1 MKILNALVLSSV
13 VALGANSAFA
23 GGHAERCMQA
33 MDILK
38 EAQVD
43 PFVLDEIF
51 MRSNPMPQL
60 AGALFNGDIGAAE
73 GFMDQ
78 VDQLE
83 AMEDEDALLAD
94 MGIDRD
100 QFDKIM
106 DETDPLPEIADTF
119 FSGDMA
125 GAEDVMM
132 ALEATGT
139 NPEMCAEFM
148 MTNGE
153 GGVMPATA
161 GGAMP
166 EGMAPPPECMPA
178 FELAMQYNVDP
189 MMMMMI
195 DERVGDNEEAF
206 LEEVARTFFNE
217 DQEAAGIA
225 LNDLDGIVEANNLT
239 WEMCMPSMPTNN

>member
-1 MKILNALVLSSV
+1 MKTLNALVLSSV

-33 MDILK
+33 MDILM
-38 EAQVD
+38 EAQID
-43 PFVLDEIF
+43 PLLLDEIF

-60 AGALFNGDIGAAE
+60 ADALFKGDEGAAE
-73 GFMDQ
+73 EFMDQ

-100 QFDKIM
+100 QFDTIM

-153 GGVMPATA
+153 G
-161 GGAMP
+161 
-166 EGMAPPPECMPA
+166 MAPPPECMPA
-178 FELAMQYNVDP
+178 FELAMQNNVDP
-189 MMMMMI
+189 MMMIEI

-206 LEEVARTFFNE
+206 LEEIALTFFNE

>member
-1 MKILNALVLSSV
+1 M
-13 VALGANSAFA
+13 
-23 GGHAERCMQA
+23 
-33 MDILK
+33 
-38 EAQVD
+38 
-43 PFVLDEIF
+43 LDEIF
-51 MRSNPMPQL
+51 MRSDPMPQL

-73 GFMDQ
+73 GFMAQ

-153 GGVMPATA
+153 G
-161 GGAMP
+161 
-166 EGMAPPPECMPA
+166 MAPPPECVPA
-178 FELAMQYNVDP
+178 LELAMQYNVDP

>member
-1 MKILNALVLSSV
+1 MKTLNALVLSSV

-33 MDILK
+33 MDILI

-43 PFVLDEIF
+43 PLLLEEIF
-51 MRSNPMPQL
+51 IQSNPVPQL
-60 AGALFNGDIGAAE
+60 AGALFKGDEGAAE
-73 GFMDQ
+73 AFMDQ

-83 AMEDEDALLAD
+83 SMEDEDALLAD

-100 QFDKIM
+100 QFDTIM

-139 NPEMCAEFM
+139 NPEMCAGFM
-148 MTNGE
+148 KTNGE
-153 GGVMPATA
+153 
-161 GGAMP
+161 
-166 EGMAPPPECMPA
+166 EMAPPPECMPA
-178 FELAMQYNVDP
+178 LELAMQNNVDP
-189 MMMMMI
+189 MMMMEI

-206 LEEVARTFFNE
+206 LEEVALTFFQE
-217 DQEAAGIA
+217 DQEAAGMF
-225 LNDLDGIVEANNLT
+225 LNDLDGITEASNLT
-239 WEMCMPSMPTNN
+239 WEMCMPPMPTNN

>member
-51 MRSNPMPQL
+51 MRSNPIPQL

-139 NPEMCAEFM
+139 NPEMCAGFM
-148 MTNGE
+148 KTNGE
-153 GGVMPATA
+153 
-161 GGAMP
+161 
-166 EGMAPPPECMPA
+166 EMAPPPECMPA

-195 DERVGDNEEAF
+195 DERVGGNEEVF

-239 WEMCMPSMPTNN
+239 WEMCMPPMPTNN

>member
-1 MKILNALVLSSV
+1 MKTLNALVLSSV

-33 MDILK
+33 MDILI

-43 PFVLDEIF
+43 PLLLEEIF
-51 MRSNPMPQL
+51 IQSNPVPQL
-60 AGALFNGDIGAAE
+60 AGALFQGDEGAAE
-73 GFMDQ
+73 AFMDQ

-83 AMEDEDALLAD
+83 SMEDEDALLAD

-100 QFDKIM
+100 QFDTIM

-139 NPEMCAEFM
+139 NPEMCAGFM
-148 MTNGE
+148 KTNGE
-153 GGVMPATA
+153 
-161 GGAMP
+161 
-166 EGMAPPPECMPA
+166 EMAPPPECMPA
-178 FELAMQYNVDP
+178 FELAMQNNVDP
-189 MMMMMI
+189 MMMMES
-195 DERVGDNEEAF
+195 DERVGDNEGAF
-206 LEEVARTFFNE
+206 LEEVALTFFQE
-217 DQEAAGIA
+217 DQAAAGMF
-225 LNDLDGIVEANNLT
+225 LNDLDGIVGASNLT
-239 WEMCMPSMPTNN
+239 WEMCMPPMPTNN